1 MLEVTKI
8 EILHFLK
15 QKGIKYRNDSSNYE
29 IKYLRNRIRQELIPL
44 LEDIN
49 PKVKDKISDEVFLLE
64 NIRKIFLSHVDR
76 IRTRLLFQQD
86 DIYKLNIS
94 ELNKLD
100 NLEVIL
106 YEILHPFGFLRYIKF
121 RNPCFLKVAQDF
133 FLTSIS

>member
-15 QKGIKYRNDSSNYE
+15 QKDIKYRNDSSNYE

-76 IRTRLLFQQD
+76 IRTVCFFSKM
-86 DIYKLNIS
+86 IFI
-94 ELNKLD
+94 
-100 NLEVIL
+100 NLI
-106 YEILHPFGFLRYIKF
+106 FL
-121 RNPCFLKVAQDF
+121 
-133 FLTSIS
+133 S